1 MKKLLAV
8 TLTLLAGAML
18 SSSADRR
25 NFWVLN
31 NTGREITRFYVA
43 IHGSGTTWSSDVL
56 GRSTLP
62 NAGGTVVYFTDS
74 NYNNCMYD
82 FRVTYSDGSYDDY
95 LKGRNLCQTHA
106 VQFNSGTNDVF

>member
-1 MKKLLAV
+1 MKKMIAV
-8 TLTLLAGAML
+8 TMALLAGAML

-43 IHGSGTTWSSDVL
+43 IHGPGTSWSNDVL
-56 GRSTLP
+56 GQSTLP
-62 NAGGTVVYFTDS
+62 NSGGTIVYFTD
-74 NYNNCMYD
+74 NNASCMYD
-82 FRVTYSDGSYDDY
+82 FRVTYSDGTHQDY

-106 VQFNSGTNDVF
+106 VQFNSDTNDGF